1 MNIKQIEQQI
11 EKLNAKKLT
20 AEEKKKQ
27 LIEKCDKEI
36 ADINSQIASF
46 KKVRD
51 QIEKL
56 NKQQQEQMELASR
69 LLSGE

>member
-11 EKLNAKKLT
+11 DKLNNKKLA

-27 LIEKCDKEI
+27 MIEKCDKEI
-36 ADINSQIASF
+36 ADINSQINQF
-46 KKVRD
+46 KKVKE

-69 LLSGE
+69 LLNGD